1 MPSNPN
7 HKEALNAFEQG
18 RFEEAVELFA
28 KTLGEEESSELW
40 NDWATAQF
48 QLGRVEEAEEGYRRA
63 IELDVN
69 NISTALNLGVLL
81 KQVGR
86 AGDAIP
92 WLEKVAAQLGE
103 PDVHAV
109 RAIIEE
115 CRKSLSAAPSVEE
128 IESYLLKFAGKD
140 DNEKSYLKT
149 HLARYTKTLELL
161 PQAVPGQTLL
171 ELGAAFHHIT
181 PALKTLKGYD
191 VRCSDVWEG
200 EAQITRDI
208 TSVDGTETH
217 SFAVDNFDIE
227 RFPWPYPDRSFD
239 VVMCCEMMEHLITDP
254 MGVIN
259 EINRVLKPAGQLL
272 VTTPNMASA
281 KSVEYA
287 LRGESPYIYG
297 RYEPGGR
304 PTDHHNREYTTNELE
319 RLLELGG
326 FQMERVFTHDSWWNR
341 DRSLLKLFASRGL
354 PIARRGDNTLCL
366 AKRVTATVDRYPE
379 EFYLKLGTQATR
391 RDLQAGDEAA
401 EEFDSE
407 RPLRILIANEMLPQT
422 DRNGSDVRLMQIIRE
437 MREQG
442 HQVTY
447 LARNGYLREHYSAAL
462 EELGVKIYAHDAERL
477 GHLGFDDPADW
488 TLDQVLAGGK
498 FDLAVLLLWFWTGT
512 TIPEHY
518 IPAIRGKS
526 PNTRI
531 AVLTDD
537 QHGLRELRMAELQG
551 AWADFERSENYSA
564 RELEIYRNADI
575 VLSISEDDRGGLLKR
590 GPNLNISLLPMMA
603 ELTLEGRQ
611 FAERDGILFLGNFSN
626 AANKDGVQWIM
637 QEVWPRVHAQLPD
650 ATLSLAGSNF
660 PEGLGAQQAGVKPIG
675 HVPDLKPLLAQHKL
689 FVCPIRFGTG
699 IKTKNLSALG
709 SGLPLITTTIGAE
722 GMNLRNGEHALIAD
736 SAEEFANAIVAAY
749 TNEDLWRQLSQQGR
763 KHISLEFGH
772 KRLQCAVRALVQQ
785 ARTTKPQQNAAYE
798 PEYLRVE
805 AVDPEIIAY
814 RPVKHRNWLR
824 LLGHVA
830 AANRSLAKNHPEQSL
845 AQLRH
850 IFSVA
855 RDGDHAHV
863 LFDHVLDRM
872 ARCYRQLGKAEKA
885 QQLEQQK
892 RKSESSRE
900 LRPDSDRCA
909 AKISV
914 IIPTYNRSAQL
925 KICLANLAAQ
935 SLPAHQ
941 WELIIVDDGSTD
953 NTKRLCS
960 EYAGFCNLEYIQQQ
974 HSGTGAALQAAVERA
989 KGEYLLFIQDDTIL
1003 SSSMLADHLRAQYQ
1017 LNGEQAAVVG
1027 NRAYPQEATENA
1039 LNLFIA
1045 QHPLFFMQS
1054 VMPAELIA
1062 GGYYL
1067 MGSHFSIAKKLL
1079 VNEGSFDPAFEA
1091 AADIELAVRLHKNQC
1106 RLMMRTD
1113 LRAEHNHLYTSVED
1127 LVSKAERYGAAQA
1140 RLFRKYPSLVG
1151 DGIGAY
1157 GKLDSAAI
1165 KKLQQLV
1172 KHNRQQVRE
1181 HTLALEKVNAV
1192 NLRPLLK
1199 DEQTHRRKLE
1209 SIMQTVK
1216 EAVPMIYWTHFFAS
1230 FLETWTTTKVK
1241 AAVAGD

>member
-1 MPSNPN
+1 
-7 HKEALNAFEQG
+7 QIG
-18 RFEEAVELFA
+18 R
-28 KTLGEEESSELW
+28 T
-40 NDWATAQF
+40 
-48 QLGRVEEAEEGYRRA
+48 
-63 IELDVN
+63 
-69 NISTALNLGVLL
+69 
-81 KQVGR
+81 
-86 AGDAIP
+86 GDAIP

-103 PDVHAV
+103 PDVQAI
-109 RAIIEE
+109 RALIEE
-115 CRKSLSAAPSVEE
+115 CRKSASPSFSDE
-128 IESYLLKFAGKD
+128 IENYLLKFAGRD

-161 PQAVPGQTLL
+161 PHATPGQTLL

-181 PALKTLKGYD
+181 PALKTLKGYE

-200 EAQITRDI
+200 EPQITRDV

-217 SFAVDNFDIE
+217 SFAVDNFDVE

-254 MGVIN
+254 MGVVN
-259 EINRVLKPAGQLL
+259 EINRVLKPAGRLL

-326 FQMERVFTHDSWWNR
+326 FQMERILTHDSWWNR
-341 DRSLLKLFASRGL
+341 DRSLLRLFASRGL
-354 PIARRGDNTLCL
+354 PVARRGDNTLCL
-366 AKRVTATVDRYPE
+366 ARRVTATADRHPE
-379 EFYLKLGTQATR
+379 EFYLKLGTQASR
-391 RDLQAGDEAA
+391 RDQQTGDEVI
-401 EEFDSE
+401 EELDND

-422 DRNGSDVRLMQIIRE
+422 DRNGSDVRLMQIVRE

-442 HQVTY
+442 HEVTY
-447 LARNGYLREHYSAAL
+447 LARNGYLREYYSAEL
-462 EELGVKIYAHDAERL
+462 EALGVKIYAHDAERL
-477 GHLGFDDPADW
+477 GYLGFDDPADW
-488 TLDQVLAGGK
+488 TLDEVLAEGK
-498 FDLAVLLLWFWTGT
+498 FDLSVLLLWFWTGT
-512 TIPEHY
+512 TVPEHY
-518 IPAIRGKS
+518 IPAIRHKS
-526 PNTRI
+526 PKTRI

-551 AWADFERSENYSA
+551 TWADFERAENYAS

-575 VLSISEDDRGGLLKR
+575 VLSISEDDRRGLIAR
-590 GPNLNISLLPMMA
+590 DPNLNISLLPMMA
-603 ELTLEGRQ
+603 ELTPEGRT
-611 FAERDGILFLGNFSN
+611 FEERDGVLFLGNFSN

-637 QEVWPRVHAQLPD
+637 EEVWPRVYAQLPN

-660 PEGLGAQQAGVKPIG
+660 PEGLGSQRAGVRPIG

-736 SAEEFANAIVAAY
+736 NAEEFANAIVAAY
-749 TNEDLWRQLSQQGR
+749 PNENLWRQLSRQGR
-763 KHISLEFGH
+763 KHISVEFGH
-772 KRLQCAVRALVQQ
+772 KRLQNAVRALVQQ
-785 ARTTKPQQNAAYE
+785 ARTTKPQQNTAYE
-798 PEYLRVE
+798 PEYLAIE
-805 AVDPEIIAY
+805 KTDSEIIAC
-814 RPVKHRNWLR
+814 RPAKYRNWLR
-824 LLGHVA
+824 LLAHVNT
-830 AANRSLAKNHPEQSL
+830 ANKFLADDDPSRAL

-863 LFDHVLDRM
+863 LFDHVLHLM
-872 ARCYRQLGKAEKA
+872 ARCYRQIGDAEKA
-885 QQLEQQK
+885 RQCEQNK
-892 RKSESSRE
+892 TESEGSRAIQPE
-900 LRPDSDRCA
+900 NADAPITSEPQ
-909 AKISV
+909 ISV
-914 IIPTYNRSAQL
+914 ILPTHNRAAQL

-935 SLPAHQ
+935 SLPAQQ

-953 NTKRLCS
+953 NTRQVCS
-960 EYAGFCNLEYIQQQ
+960 EFTSFCHFAYIRQQ
-974 HSGTGAALQAAVERA
+974 HAGIGAAQQAAVERA
-989 KGEYLLFIQDDTIL
+989 KGQFLLFIQDDTIL
-1003 SSSMLADHLRAQYQ
+1003 SSSLLADHLRAQYA
-1017 LNGEQAAVVG
+1017 LHGERAAIVG
-1027 NRAYPQEATENA
+1027 NRAYPPEAAENA

-1045 QHPLFFMQS
+1045 QHSLFFIQS
-1054 VMPAELIA
+1054 VLPAELQA
-1062 GGYYL
+1062 GRYYL
-1067 MGSHFSIAKKLL
+1067 MAAHFSIAKELL
-1079 VNEGSFDPAFEA
+1079 LAEGSFDP
-1091 AADIELAVRLHKNQC
+1091 ELKTASDVDLAIRMHKSSC
-1106 RLMMRTD
+1106 RLIMRTD
-1113 LRAEHNHLYTSVED
+1113 FRAEHNHLSTSVED
-1127 LVSKAERYGAAQA
+1127 LISKAELYGAAQA
-1140 RLFRKYPSLVG
+1140 QLFRKYPSLIG
-1151 DGIGAY
+1151 DGAGAY

-1181 HTLALEKVNAV
+1181 HTQALEKISAID
-1192 NLRPLLK
+1192 LRPLIK
-1199 DEQTHRRKLE
+1199 DEQANKRKLE

-1216 EAVPMIYWTHFFAS
+1216 DAVPAIYWSHFFAS
-1230 FLETWTTTKVK
+1230 FLETWNETKVK